1 MPARKILPKTTV
13 DDDTEGQFMLP
24 NPELNRHLAR
34 AREDEIRRNLKQRGD
49 AFEAARR
56 PYNKRGRA

>member
-13 DDDTEGQFMLP
+13 EGDTEGQFMLP
-24 NPELNRHLAR
+24 NPDMNLHLAK
-34 AREDEIRRNLKQRGD
+34 AREEDIRRSLRRRED
-49 AFEAARR
+49 AFEARR

>member
-24 NPELNRHLAR
+24 NPDMNRHVAR
-34 AREDEIRRNLKQRGD
+34 VREEEIRRNLRRRGD
-49 AFEAARR
+49 AFEARR
-56 PYNKRGRA
+56 PYNKREHA